1 MTTNHHSSFCW
12 FYLNII
18 ARIYH
23 RAGGAPPKR
32 RSQQQ
37 PRADML
43 LPRSCFR
50 FRVKLILSIVALLL
64 LFNYFGVFTHM
75 FELDFNADFSYPMVG
90 DVRKFARQLRHGQ
103 RPDRPPINLY
113 NYTFLE
119 TAEHKCAADD
129 SSAAT
134 FIAPRLVFIIKS
146 AMENVDQRNAIRSS
160 WGFERRMS
168 DVTIRTVFMLG
179 THNPHQPQPADNEIQ
194 RLVEMEIDQY
204 QDIVQADFHDSYYNN
219 TIKIMMSFKWAIK
232 YCPRSKFYMFVDD
245 DFYISTKN
253 VLRFVRNP
261 VNYPEYLEEADET
274 LRKLARRLSNTDML
288 PVNDSAAH
296 LDEVREALRAHQG
309 QHTVNGRKHVDEI
322 RQYID
327 GKQRKIDNQ
336 IADDGGGGGG
346 GDTIKKGSRQ
356 LLEMELADDVKLFSG
371 FVFSSWPHRHKS
383 SKWYV
388 PLEEYPWHMWP
399 PYVTGGAFILSR
411 EALNELYYVSMFTKH
426 FR

>member
-1 MTTNHHSSFCW
+1 MF
-12 FYLNII
+12 
-18 ARIYH
+18 
-23 RAGGAPPKR
+23 
-32 RSQQQ
+32 
-37 PRADML
+37 

-50 FRVKLILSIVALLL
+50 FRVKCIVAAVALLL

-75 FELDFNADFSYPMVG
+75 FELDFNVDFSYPMVG
-90 DVRKFARQLRHGQ
+90 DVRKYAQQMRHGQ
-103 RPDRPPINLY
+103 RPDRPPINMY

-119 TAEHKCAADD
+119 TAEHKCAVAGADD
-129 SSAAT
+129 STTTA

-146 AMENVDQRNAIRSS
+146 AMENADRRNAIRSS

-179 THNPHQPQPADNEIQ
+179 THNPHRPQPADNEIQ

-219 TIKIMMSFKWAIK
+219 TIKIMMSFQWAIK
-232 YCPRSKFYMFVDD
+232 HCPRSKFYMFVDD

-288 PVNDSAAH
+288 QNVVNDTVAAAAAPN
-296 LDEVREALRAHQG
+296 LSEMREALRAHQL
-309 QHTVNGRKHVDEI
+309 HTVNGRQHVDAI

-327 GKQRKIDNQ
+327 TKQRNIDNQ
-336 IADDGGGGGG
+336 IVDD
-346 GDTIKKGSRQ
+346 DVQQQKGSTGRQ
-356 LLEMELADDVKLFSG
+356 LLDMELADDVKLFSG